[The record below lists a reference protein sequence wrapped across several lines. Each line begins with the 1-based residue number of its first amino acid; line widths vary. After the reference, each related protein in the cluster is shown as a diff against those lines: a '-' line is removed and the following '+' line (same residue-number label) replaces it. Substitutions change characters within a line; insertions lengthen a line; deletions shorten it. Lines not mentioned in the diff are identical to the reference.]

1 MTLTMRNKLSLAVA
15 TITLAS
21 SVSANQLADL
31 YEQARSYDAQLL
43 SAQAQSNAGQLRI
56 DIAKSY
62 LAPSVSLDA
71 SATRNSSAQGDSTS
85 TGLTLSVTQPIFN
98 LEIVAGY
105 EYAQALSEKA
115 KLDLEIAEQ
124 GIVIRVVNA
133 YLDILSAQATLEVAE
148 SRERALQ
155 RRLDQVNAQFDV
167 GLIAVTDVL
176 EARASYDE
184 ALVGVIDAKGKLANS
199 FEAMERLTGQPM
211 NQAAPLSPDYPI
223 TGLQETDTEQWVYKA
238 LQGNL
243 SLKSALLGQQAADS
257 NHEKFKVAGM
267 PKVNLSGDLYEG
279 NDNYTSRSDYSFRVG
294 LSMPIFNGGLTGSEE
309 TKAAY
314 EAEKARHDYD
324 DTLREVT
331 QQTRELVRG
340 IETST
345 ASVTAR
351 QKSIESRE
359 TALEATEQGFEVG
372 TRNVV
377 DVLDAENALYVAR
390 QAYADARLNHIRTQF
405 NLKSTV
411 GTLSPQDLEALDG
424 WLK

>member
-133 YLDILSAQATLEVAE
+133 YLDILSAQA
-148 SRERALQ
+148 
-155 RRLDQVNAQFDV
+155 
-167 GLIAVTDVL
+167 
-176 EARASYDE
+176 
-184 ALVGVIDAKGKLANS
+184 
-199 FEAMERLTGQPM
+199 
-211 NQAAPLSPDYPI
+211 
-223 TGLQETDTEQWVYKA
+223 
-238 LQGNL
+238 
-243 SLKSALLGQQAADS
+243 
-257 NHEKFKVAGM
+257 
-267 PKVNLSGDLYEG
+267 
-279 NDNYTSRSDYSFRVG
+279 
-294 LSMPIFNGGLTGSEE
+294 
-309 TKAAY
+309 
-314 EAEKARHDYD
+314 
-324 DTLREVT
+324 
-331 QQTRELVRG
+331 
-340 IETST
+340 
-345 ASVTAR
+345 
-351 QKSIESRE
+351 
-359 TALEATEQGFEVG
+359 
-372 TRNVV
+372 
-377 DVLDAENALYVAR
+377 
-390 QAYADARLNHIRTQF
+390 
-405 NLKSTV
+405 
-411 GTLSPQDLEALDG
+411 
-424 WLK
+424 